1 MASSNDSAPAIRA
14 SEVGKVYGRRAALSR
29 VSFTIH
35 EGETVAVV
43 GPSGAGKTTLL
54 HLLAGIIRPDGGDIH
69 LNGRDLAGLTPGEE
83 LSRLVGVI
91 HQQLDLVPQLSVL
104 QNVLAG
110 RLGHWGLARSVVSL
124 VRPRERE
131 TAEMA
136 LDRVGLADKL
146 YERTSRLSG
155 GEQQRVAIA
164 RLLLQDPQVILADE
178 PVASLDPVRAA
189 DLMGLLAEIAGQSG
203 KTLVSS
209 LHSIDLVRKHFSRLI
224 GLRNGGQLFDLP
236 SADVTGDM
244 MDRLYDLRGIE
255 KIDAFQG
262 RDYGES

>member
-1 MASSNDSAPAIRA
+1 
-14 SEVGKVYGRRAALSR
+14 
-29 VSFTIH
+29 
-35 EGETVAVV
+35 
-43 GPSGAGKTTLL
+43 
-54 HLLAGIIRPDGGDIH
+54 
-69 LNGRDLAGLTPGEE
+69 
-83 LSRLVGVI
+83 
-91 HQQLDLVPQLSVL
+91 
-104 QNVLAG
+104 
-110 RLGHWGLARSVVSL
+110 
-124 VRPRERE
+124 
-131 TAEMA
+131 MA

-178 PVASLDPVRAA
+178 PVASLDPARAA

-255 KIDAFQG
+255 EIDTFQG